1 MNMFI
6 SDGDRLLAGFSVTG
20 LIVVAYGALLFL
32 ALGAEDAGLWFIL
45 TSQLVGLTAY
55 AGSMALLPEARA
67 DE

>member
-6 SDGDRLLAGFSVTG
+6 STGDRVFTGFAVTG
-20 LIVVAYGALLFL
+20 LVVVGYGALLYL

-45 TSQLVGLTAY
+45 TGQLVGLTAY
-55 AGSMALLPEARA
+55 AGTMALLPEAQA

>member
-6 SDGDRLLAGFSVTG
+6 STGDRVFTGFAVTG
-20 LIVVAYGALLFL
+20 LAVLAWGALLFV
-32 ALGAEDAGLWFIL
+32 ALGAEGAGFWFFF
-45 TSQLVGLTAY
+45 TCQLVGLAAY